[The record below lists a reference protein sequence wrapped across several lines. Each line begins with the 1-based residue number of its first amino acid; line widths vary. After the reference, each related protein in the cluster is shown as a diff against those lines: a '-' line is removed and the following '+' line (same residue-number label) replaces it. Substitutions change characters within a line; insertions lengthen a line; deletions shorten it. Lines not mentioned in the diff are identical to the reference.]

1 MKIRNNTH
9 KKDIINN
16 ISTKTGLPANFIAQ
30 IINDTITILISNII
44 MKKIFKINRF
54 GTFFLKK
61 KGKRVGRN
69 PKNKVNHEISERNV
83 VTFKSAQNIKYEIN
97 LHASKQK

>member
-30 IINDTITILISNII
+30 IINDTIAILISNII

-61 KGKRVGRN
+61 KK
-69 PKNKVNHEISERNV
+69 
-83 VTFKSAQNIKYEIN
+83 
-97 LHASKQK
+97 

>member
-30 IINDTITILISNII
+30 IINDTIAILISNII

-61 KGKRVGRN
+61 KSKRVGRN